1 MSDSDKPKGE
11 PLVFVSAE
19 TEDRSEEVPDL
30 AGYVDVAEVTDSRS
44 VGIALMLRLRL
55 NSHGGLEVSLNRGGG
70 RREVQ
75 VDSDWFLADTS
86 KPRDGVVVG
95 NTRMADGG
103 WSNEYV
109 HGPDV
114 MLPVGKLLSELLL
127 EGERICAIDSLQ
139 FRRLITGNLRFSVAV
154 GAIPSD
160 LDVEDKPAVVGKF
173 STNLGRSLVLR
184 GDLNGVPLNS
194 KAAANPFAKGIA
206 VDFDTYEVE
215 GDHNE
220 DLVFDLRSISVGSG
234 LSAMIDGNE
243 VGILT
248 NTLMDVVLR
257 ALSKINRKRLGCYAD
272 DGIFAGSFEEL
283 KLGDLKKLTGGG
295 SLRITMRPVGER
307 KLTPNNFVIIPFD
320 FAFVGDGEEFA
331 SGKVTLAAPKDK
343 RAMSTFMAKSF

>member
-1 MSDSDKPKGE
+1 MSDRDKPRDE
-11 PLVFVSAE
+11 PSVL
-19 TEDRSEEVPDL
+19 EEVREV
-30 AGYVDVAEVTDSRS
+30 AGFADVAQVTDSRP

-55 NSHGGLEVSLNRGGG
+55 NANGGLEVLLDRSSG
-70 RREVQ
+70 REIR
-75 VDSDWFLADTS
+75 VDSDWLLADIS

-95 NTRMADGG
+95 NTVLTDGG

-127 EGERICAIDSLQ
+127 EGESVCAIDSLQ
-139 FRRLITGNLRFSVAV
+139 FRKLITGNLRLTVAV
-154 GAIPSD
+154 DAVPPD

-173 STNLGRSLVLR
+173 STNLGRRLALR
-184 GDLNGVPLNS
+184 GDLNGNPLNS

-206 VDFDTYEVE
+206 ADFDTYEVD
-215 GDHNE
+215 GDHGEN
-220 DLVFDLRSISVGSG
+220 LVFDLRPISVGSR
-234 LSAMIDGNE
+234 LSAMIDSNE

-248 NTLMDVVLR
+248 NTLMDVVLK

-283 KLGDLKKLTGGG
+283 KLGDLKKLTRGG

-320 FAFVGDGEEFA
+320 FAFVDGGDEFA
-331 SGKVTLAAPKDK
+331 SGKVTLAAPKDE